1 MAYWFSPPHWLIN
14 FSWRVNWPNF
24 WQYNLQVLIHMAQC
38 TSYRYH
44 ALSRNT
50 RLVLFFCCQYDIG
63 IVHFWG
69 VGQKS
74 IRRVRIHKIMKK
86 FLGSEVQG
94 FSVDYDHNI
103 TAKEI
108 NHFRL
113 DDTYMSCL
121 RNQLFLNNLLQTMQL
136 FLQNSRTSYYQ
147 K

>member
-44 ALSRNT
+44 AFSRNT
-50 RLVLFFCCQYDIG
+50 RLVLFFLLPIRYWDCALL
-63 IVHFWG
+63 G

-121 RNQLFLNNLLQTMQL
+121 RNQLFLNNLLQAMQL
-136 FLQNSRTSYYQ
+136 FLQNSRTSYSQ